1 MQALPAEPESL
12 MVMETSSEQTGTTS
26 IMHLNIGLQ
35 NGCLLRATLDQG
47 ILTIEL

>member
-47 ILTIEL
+47 ILTLKL